1 MYAWHEFNKMS
12 KMNYIKSMQN
22 VLDLIH
28 DNIQEHLAFNI
39 NILILIFLRYILF
52 SISLF
57 RSLVVFF
64 KFRWEEE
71 ITKHGSSLHIN
82 TKLLGSHSGDVV
94 CVVDR
99 DEVDGEGFI
108 AETGWM

>member
-1 MYAWHEFNKMS
+1 
-12 KMNYIKSMQN
+12 MNYIKSMQN

-57 RSLVVFF
+57 RSLVDFLFHIIVLHYHFIGNYF
-64 KFRWEEE
+64 QSIQYKMLL
-71 ITKHGSSLHIN
+71 KHLEMQEPLSSL
-82 TKLLGSHSGDVV
+82 
-94 CVVDR
+94 
-99 DEVDGEGFI
+99 
-108 AETGWM
+108 